1 MTGHDA
7 HRRRGLALVAG
18 SAVIWSTGGWIVR
31 SLDVEDPWTI
41 VAYRSLFAT
50 VALTLAVL
58 VQHRGGAPAA
68 VRRMGRPGLLVGACF
83 AVASISFVLALDR
96 TSVAHVLVVVSTA
109 PLVAAVLGRI
119 VLGEVVRPR
128 TWVAAGTT
136 VLGVVV
142 IATGTGGGA
151 SRSGDAIAL
160 VIPLVMATATV
171 TIRRH
176 DEVVMVPAM
185 AVGTALALVVALVV
199 GGGLP
204 GVGARD
210 LVLLAVFGGLQ
221 LGGGMALY
229 AVGARLVPAADVALV
244 SLLEPVLAPLW
255 VWWFAD
261 EAPGT
266 PAIVGGIVVL
276 GAMALHTV
284 ADLRGRTAPAVA

>member
-7 HRRRGLALVAG
+7 HRRRGVALVAG

-31 SLDVEDPWTI
+31 SLEVDDPWTI
-41 VAYRSLFAT
+41 VAYRSAFAT
-50 VALTLAVL
+50 AALALAVV

-68 VRRMGRPGLLVGACF
+68 VRRMGWPGVLVGACF
-83 AVASISFVLALDR
+83 AVASITFVLALDR

-109 PLVAAVLGRI
+109 PLVAAVLGRV
-119 VLGEVVRPR
+119 VLGEVVRSR
-128 TWVAAGTT
+128 TWLAAGATL
-136 VLGVVV
+136 LGVVV
-142 IATGTGGGA
+142 IASGTGGGA

-185 AVGTALALVVALVV
+185 AVGTALALAVALAM

-204 GVGARD
+204 GVSGRD
-210 LVLLAVFGGLQ
+210 LLLLAVFGGLQ

-244 SLLEPVLAPLW
+244 SLIEPVLAPLW
-255 VWWFAD
+255 VWWFAA
-261 EAPGT
+261 EPPGAAAVVGG
-266 PAIVGGIVVL
+266 AIVL
-276 GAMALHTV
+276 AAMAAHTV
-284 ADLRGRTAPAVA
+284 ADLRGRTAPVVA